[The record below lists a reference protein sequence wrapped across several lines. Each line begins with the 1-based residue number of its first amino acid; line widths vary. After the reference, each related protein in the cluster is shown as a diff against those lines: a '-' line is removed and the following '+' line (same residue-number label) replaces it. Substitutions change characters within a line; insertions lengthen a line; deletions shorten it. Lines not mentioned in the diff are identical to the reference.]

1 MNSQVMR
8 CERENGSRSTRRD
21 FNGRLAA
28 LWLAACVPLPVVS
41 APSPDNGRWILN
53 ERDD

>member
-1 MNSQVMR
+1 MNRKVMA

-21 FNGRLAA
+21 FNARLAA
-28 LWLAACVPLPVVS
+28 LLLVACVPLPVVS

-53 ERDD
+53 ERDH